1 MSIDTVLNKLGQTL
15 PSHVDVLVVGAGISG
30 IGMAYHLKTES
41 PQKSFAIIDARTS
54 IGGTWDLFRYPGIRS
69 DSDLHTY
76 GYEFKPWKSPN
87 AIADAHEI
95 LDYLGETVEENG
107 LRPHIHFGYKVER
120 AEWDSDAAAWT
131 VFLRTSDGEAVQ
143 ITCNVLFSAA
153 GYYDYSAG
161 YTPQFEGSESFRG
174 EIVHPQ
180 FWPEDLD
187 YTGKRVVV
195 IGSGATAV
203 TLIPA
208 MAEQAAHVTMLQRS
222 PSYVIPVPKQDPV
235 SNAFK
240 RWLPEKAG
248 YRAARRFN
256 IGRQRFIYRLSRKRP
271 ELTRRILRWFNEQ
284 ALPKGYDVDVHF
296 NPTYNPWD
304 QRLCAVPDN
313 DLFKVISSGKA
324 SVVTD
329 HIDRF
334 TETGIRLKS
343 GDELQADII
352 VTATGLKLLPLGGI
366 KLVVDGEDVV
376 ASEKLAYKSMMLSD
390 IPNFAFA
397 VGYTNSSWTLKVD
410 LVCEHLCRMFNLM
423 DREGY
428 STFVATNDDPTMP
441 TRPLLDFTA
450 NYVLR
455 AMDEWPKQ
463 GTRGPWTVEMDYR
476 VDRERLRKGPVEDP
490 ALHFSRRTVGAEV
503 AAS

>member
-1 MSIDTVLNKLGQTL
+1 MSTHSVLNTEPRAL
-15 PSHVDVLVVGAGISG
+15 PSYVDVLVVGAGISG
-30 IGMAYHLKTES
+30 IGMAYHLTKES
-41 PQKSFAIIDARTS
+41 PQKSFAVVDARDT

-69 DSDLHTY
+69 DSDLHTFGY
-76 GYEFKPWKSPN
+76 GFKPWKSPN

-95 LDYLGETVEENG
+95 LDYLGETIAENG
-107 LRPHIHFGYKVER
+107 LASRFHFGRKVER
-120 AEWDSDAAAWT
+120 AEWDSDTATWT
-131 VFLRTSDGEAVQ
+131 VFLRTSKGQVEQ
-143 ITCNVLFSAA
+143 ITCSVLFSAA
-153 GYYDYSAG
+153 GYYDYTSG
-161 YTPQFEGSESFRG
+161 YTPDFAGSDAFKG
-174 EIVHPQ
+174 QIIHPQ

-187 YTGKRVVV
+187 YDGKRVVV

-208 MAEQAAHVTMLQRS
+208 MADRAAHVTMLQRS
-222 PSYVIPVPKQDPV
+222 PSYVIPVPKQDPI
-235 SNAFK
+235 SNAFM
-240 RWLPEKAG
+240 RLLPEKLG

-256 IGRQRFIYRLSRKRP
+256 VGRQRFIYRLSKKRP
-271 ELTRRILRWFNEQ
+271 DLARRILRGFNER
-284 ALPKGYDVDVHF
+284 ALPEGYDVDVHF

-304 QRLCAVPDN
+304 QRLCAVPDG
-313 DLFKVISSGKA
+313 DLFKAISAGKA

-334 TETGIRLKS
+334 TETGIRLTS
-343 GDELQADII
+343 GDELEADII
-352 VTATGLKLLPLGGI
+352 VTATGLNLLAFGGMHF
-366 KLVVDGEDVV
+366 VVDGDEVDL
-376 ASEKLAYKSMMLSD
+376 SGKLAFKSMMLSD

-410 LVCEHLCRMFNLM
+410 LVCEHLCRILNLM

-428 STFVATNDDPTMP
+428 STFVATNNDANMP

-455 AMDEWPKQ
+455 AMDQWPKQ
-463 GTRGPWTVEMDYR
+463 GTRGPWTVEMDYL
-476 VDRERLRKGPVEDP
+476 VDRTRLRKGPIVDD
-490 ALHFSRRTVGAEV
+490 ALHFGRRTVGAKV